1 MNEKTS
7 NIARDDVELL
17 QEAGPMMKRSDGKR
31 ASKWRG
37 NQTVAV
43 VRQDELSLC
52 DLVRVKGVA
61 TLPVGKIWISE
72 KQRRTEHRCIEIL
85 KAQNLKI

>member
-37 NQTVAV
+37 NRTVAV
-43 VRQDELSLC
+43 VRQDELSVC

-61 TLPVGKIWISE
+61 TRLASGKFGSPRSNVAPNTDASRNSRLRI
-72 KQRRTEHRCIEIL
+72 
-85 KAQNLKI
+85 